1 MKMLYLS
8 LLNLFC
14 TSNINNSCSECYPQ
28 ERKILTFVAD
38 NTGEVSPFDWY
49 NARLLLN
56 FRVEKL
62 DGTGIIDADG
72 DDNGIVNGSSSFIKK
87 LSILAN
93 IKDLYDCDY
102 ANHCVHIKNLLEYN
116 PSYAENVASNEFYFL
131 DTKKSSFAEKT
142 KYEIGK
148 VRNGGGTDQI
158 DSINGI
164 KSTHNKVFL

>member
-72 DDNGIVNGSSSFIKK
+72 DDNGIVNG
-87 LSILAN
+87 
-93 IKDLYDCDY
+93 
-102 ANHCVHIKNLLEYN
+102 
-116 PSYAENVASNEFYFL
+116 
-131 DTKKSSFAEKT
+131 
-142 KYEIGK
+142 
-148 VRNGGGTDQI
+148 
-158 DSINGI
+158 
-164 KSTHNKVFL
+164 